1 MLPHVFVSGN
11 RIRHQRYVC
20 PSPSLPAAP
29 AGWTSLARAI
39 RTGSILLKARRLSRV
54 SCCMGLERDSPTWPG
69 SSVRG
74 KKECTP
80 VRQQGIRGCL
90 LANGSFEGHTPQS
103 CKGTGSAQKGLFN
116 RRTHLREAG
125 VSRRSSLFR
134 PTSIFASTAP
144 LRLATGIN
152 PPPSLGGKFCTSQ
165 GACPEGG
172 PRFRRQRTKKKTYII
187 IR

>member
-1 MLPHVFVSGN
+1 M
-11 RIRHQRYVC
+11 
-20 PSPSLPAAP
+20 
-29 AGWTSLARAI
+29 
-39 RTGSILLKARRLSRV
+39 
-54 SCCMGLERDSPTWPG
+54 
-69 SSVRG
+69 RG
-74 KKECTP
+74 KEECTP

-90 LANGSFEGHTPQS
+90 HANGSFEGHTPQS

-172 PRFRRQRTKKKTYII
+172 PRFRRQRTKKKTYMISVLHDWQSSNLYQHTRWEDKEQTTLETQQI
-187 IR
+187 LKLTKT

>member
-1 MLPHVFVSGN
+1 ML
-11 RIRHQRYVC
+11 
-20 PSPSLPAAP
+20 
-29 AGWTSLARAI
+29 
-39 RTGSILLKARRLSRV
+39 
-54 SCCMGLERDSPTWPG
+54 GLERDSPTWPG

-74 KKECTP
+74 KEECTP

-90 LANGSFEGHTPQS
+90 HANGSFEGHTPQS

-172 PRFRRQRTKKKTYII
+172 PRFRRQRTKKKTYIYI
-187 IR
+187 YCKPSGWPPGQLTPPRPRNLGGCPQFCNSGGPCPKKKSFNSEEP

>member
-1 MLPHVFVSGN
+1 ML
-11 RIRHQRYVC
+11 
-20 PSPSLPAAP
+20 
-29 AGWTSLARAI
+29 
-39 RTGSILLKARRLSRV
+39 
-54 SCCMGLERDSPTWPG
+54 GLERDSPTWPG

-74 KKECTP
+74 KEECTP

-90 LANGSFEGHTPQS
+90 HANGSFEGHTPQS

-172 PRFRRQRTKKKTYII
+172 PRFRRQRTKKKTYVYDFICM
-187 IR
+187 RSLPKAPRARSLPRPPLGQGPPELQNCPPRARGCQSRWPAGGLTVPGQMGK

>member
-1 MLPHVFVSGN
+1 
-11 RIRHQRYVC
+11 
-20 PSPSLPAAP
+20 
-29 AGWTSLARAI
+29 
-39 RTGSILLKARRLSRV
+39 
-54 SCCMGLERDSPTWPG
+54 MGLERDSPTWPG

-74 KKECTP
+74 KEECTP

-90 LANGSFEGHTPQS
+90 HANGSFEGHTPQS

-172 PRFRRQRTKKKTYII
+172 PRFRRQRTKKKTYY
-187 IR
+187 IRWFQGGFIEKIKMFSCT